1 MKIRYLGALLLAT
14 SAHAQAPGTV
24 NLIGRETPTGA
35 PTITSVS
42 QVNSAINTALSAK
55 VDVSGGNASVVN
67 VTANGS
73 ALTLAQ
79 WMSYLNGTANPNAV
93 VLGKTLAIQGSSPTT
108 SGSAVLS
115 ITNTTPPVTTN
126 ELAYQ
131 ISDRGDYD
139 IPAFGGT
146 VRPRI
151 FQTNLSVPT
160 GITSTTI
167 HENFWS
173 SNYMTGGGTSGV
185 EINQFHAYFQNDM
198 TGSITGPVE
207 GYEASALNN
216 GVMNAYDNYLAIFNN
231 TASAT
236 TSNIHGFKAQLT
248 NSNAAAG
255 SVGAFAGLDCEAMAG
270 AGSHPTFEYCIR
282 NGNPQGAI
290 STLGYVNIGS
300 LAVSPI
306 PLQIIG
312 SNLSGATP
320 SIKIVDSAAARL
332 FEVDNDGTLHGKGNA
347 FAVNGAGQLQL
358 VGPDQSVSTV
368 LMKAQDSAANR
379 LFEIDGDGTLRTK
392 GNGFTVNGS
401 GQLLLNGPDQLVS
414 TVVMKASDSTAA
426 RLFEIDDDGTLRGK
440 GTGFLVNGSG
450 QLFLTGI
457 DQSGATTLFKA
468 TDSTAA
474 TLFEIHDNGAL
485 VTTGVTAVSCT
496 AASVT
501 LASLVVTNGLVTHC

>member
-1 MKIRYLGALLLAT
+1 MMNKIITSSALCFVFAMTAFADRVPDAIVVTGPNMQQLSIDTLL
-14 SAHAQAPGTV
+14 V
-24 NLIGRETPTGA
+24 TPTGGIQMTLRNALAFGGNLSA
-35 PTITSVS
+35 PPPIGLTVPNTGSFTSLAASLSLSIVSVS
-42 QVNSAINTALSAK
+42 PTDSGASIFSILNT
-55 VDVSGGNASVVN
+55 
-67 VTANGS
+67 
-73 ALTLAQ
+73 
-79 WMSYLNGTANPNAV
+79 
-93 VLGKTLAIQGSSPTT
+93 SPPST
-108 SGSAVLS
+108 S
-115 ITNTTPPVTTN
+115 N

-131 ISDRGDYD
+131 IHDKGSYA
-139 IPAFGGT
+139 IPTFGGT

-151 FQTNLSVPT
+151 FETFLNVPN
-160 GITSTTI
+160 GVTSNTI
-167 HENFWS
+167 HENLWS
-173 SNYMTGGGTSGV
+173 SNYLTGAGTSGV
-185 EINQFHAYFQNDM
+185 EINQFHAYLQNDM
-198 TGSITGPVE
+198 TGTVTGPIE

-216 GVMNAYDNYLAIFNN
+216 GTMNAYDNYLAIYNN
-231 TASAT
+231 TGSAT

-255 SVGAFAGLDCEAMAG
+255 AVGAFSGLDCEAMG
-270 AGSHPTFEYCIR
+270 GGGSHPTFEYCIR

-300 LAVSPI
+300 LGVSPI
-306 PLQIIG
+306 PLQIVG
-312 SNLSGATP
+312 SDQSVSTP
-320 SIKIVDSAAARL
+320 SIKIVDSAAVRL
-332 FEVDNDGTLHGKGNA
+332 FEVDNDGTLHGKGTA
-347 FAVNGAGQLQL
+347 FAVNSAGQLQL
-358 VGPDQSVSTV
+358 NGPDQLVSTV

-414 TVVMKASDSTAA
+414 TVIMKASDSTAA
-426 RLFEIDDDGTLRGK
+426 RLFEIDADGTLRGK

-485 VTTGVTAVSCT
+485 VTTGVTAVSCA
-496 AASVT
+496 AASVNLT
-501 LASLVVTNGLVTHC
+501 TLVVTNGLVTHC